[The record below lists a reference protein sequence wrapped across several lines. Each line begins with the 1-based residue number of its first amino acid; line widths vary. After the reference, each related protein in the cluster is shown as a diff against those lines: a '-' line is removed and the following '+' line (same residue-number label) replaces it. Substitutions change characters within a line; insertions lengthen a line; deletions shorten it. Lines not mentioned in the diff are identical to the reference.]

1 MNKVLAVSGGVD
13 SMAMLDLMRKNFPA
27 AELVVATF
35 DHGTRESSKV
45 DADFVSDVCATLH
58 LRVFKGE
65 AELGAG
71 VSEEAAR
78 EKRYEFLR
86 KVAYDTKGE
95 IYTAHHLDDLVES
108 VAINLARG
116 TGFRG
121 LAVLNAPD
129 VKRPFLDGSFR
140 KVFDKHDILTY
151 AGENN
156 MCFRQDPTNT
166 SDDYLRNRL
175 RPAVSELSR
184 KTKNEIYELW
194 QKQVSLVREID
205 ETIDSL
211 LPEDLTFKR
220 AWFKDLDDDVAIEIL
235 RAALNRANVPATR
248 PQLRDF
254 LKAIREYGTNKQ
266 FNLPNDKLVRLGRRD
281 FTLKI

>member
-1 MNKVLAVSGGVD
+1 MV
-13 SMAMLDLMRKNFPA
+13 MLDLMRKKFPA
-27 AELVVATF
+27 EELVVATF
-35 DHGTRESSKV
+35 DHGTRESSKA
-45 DADFVSDVCATLH
+45 DADFVSDACNKFN
-58 LRVFKGE
+58 LRVYKGE

-71 VSEEAAR
+71 VSEETAR

-86 KVAYDTKGE
+86 KVASDTNGE

-108 VAINLARG
+108 VAINLVRG
-116 TGFRG
+116 TGYRG
-121 LAVLNAPD
+121 LAVLNAPG
-129 VKRPFLDGSFR
+129 VKRPFLDGTFG
-140 KVFDKHDILTY
+140 KVFDKRDILKY
-151 AGENN
+151 AGENDV
-156 MCFRQDPTNT
+156 CFRQDPTNT

-184 KTKNEIYELW
+184 ETKDAIYDLW
-194 QKQVSLVREID
+194 QKQVKLVSEID
-205 ETIDSL
+205 EIIDSL
-211 LPEDLTFKR
+211 IPEDLAFKR

-235 RAALNRANVPATR
+235 RAALIRANVPATR

-254 LKAIREYGTNKQ
+254 LKAIREYASNKQ